1 MQYHLLV
8 VQNVRIPIR
17 LHSPIASAIC
27 FWQGD
32 WLKGILLQCQ
42 TYHTPVFL
50 SSSFWRICLS
60 SQSFWISGSR
70 CTALAFMLKLVCGKS
85 TVSLYCPPS
94 WTLPTAPR
102 AKETND
108 WQREPH
114 RKTYMTVF
122 SFMTKARIIGILALT
137 FCSFLGGHERTSG
150 SSFGAGVDDDGS
162 ITACEEDSL
171 IAPGP
176 EGYTARIHT
185 RKKSESWGEVAQSVQ
200 QLQMIHAGS
209 NSSSSSSS
217 SCSSTRR
224 CDCGRACAHCRTE
237 HRGHRHS
244 SCSPQEIPGH
254 PFPTIKLLPPR
265 TPPIRCNPTRPDP
278 VEPFGPALPGRPH
291 VLQQRIERH
300 SWEQNEN
307 MGNGYENRVQ
317 NFENFPRTSFE
328 LEEQDWEWE
337 SERVNF

>member
-1 MQYHLLV
+1 MHNIQYHLLV
-8 VQNVRIPIR
+8 VQNVRIPMR
-17 LHSPIASAIC
+17 LHSSIASAIC

-42 TYHTPVFL
+42 THHTPVFL
-50 SSSFWRICLS
+50 SSSFCRICLS

-85 TVSLYCPPS
+85 TVSLYCPAS

-102 AKETND
+102 AKETNG

-114 RKTYMTVF
+114 RKSYMTVF

-150 SSFGAGVDDDGS
+150 SSFGAGVDDDGG

-176 EGYTARIHT
+176 EGYTARFHT
-185 RKKSESWGEVAQSVQ
+185 REKSESWGEVAQSVQ
-200 QLQMIHAGS
+200 QLQMMHAES
-209 NSSSSSSS
+209 NSSSSSS

-224 CDCGRACAHCRTE
+224 CDCGRARAHCRTE

-254 PFPTIKLLPPR
+254 PFPNINSCHLLPHPYAA
-265 TPPIRCNPTRPDP
+265 TRPDP
-278 VEPFGPALPGRPH
+278 IPWSHLV
-291 VLQQRIERH
+291 QRLMFSSSR
-300 SWEQNEN
+300 
-307 MGNGYENRVQ
+307 
-317 NFENFPRTSFE
+317 
-328 LEEQDWEWE
+328 
-337 SERVNF
+337 